1 MEFEFI
7 RFAAIKVNTNLFTGT
22 NHGACL
28 KKLKSATQQGFIAD
42 QYSGS
47 RFVDRKEALEIAI
60 AAGQTIHKHS
70 PKNILLSEDLSEDK
84 RFCCSITKAAWVK
97 ETNNGS

>member
-1 MEFEFI
+1 MTMGLEFI
-7 RFAAIKVNTNLFTGT
+7 RFAAVKVSAVVFSGK
-22 NHGACL
+22 NHSVCL

-47 RFVDRKEALEIAI
+47 RFVGRKEALEIAI

-70 PKNILLSEDLSEDK
+70 PKDKLMSEDLAEDD
-84 RFCCSITKAAWVK
+84 RFCCTVTK
-97 ETNNGS
+97 